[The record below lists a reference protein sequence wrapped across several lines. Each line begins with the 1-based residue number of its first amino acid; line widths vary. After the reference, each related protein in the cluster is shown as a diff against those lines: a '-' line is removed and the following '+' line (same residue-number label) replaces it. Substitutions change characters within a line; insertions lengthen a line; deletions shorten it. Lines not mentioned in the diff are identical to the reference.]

1 MGYRTDI
8 SRRDRTGVIAGV
20 IAIHALLFFAV
31 IHRWGPGGIA
41 QLNDYPPPVSILD
54 LRQPPPP
61 PPPQPRQQ
69 AKPKEEEGGSA
80 PNLKSEATPI
90 KAPEPKVVVPPLPQV
105 AASEAPHQGTA
116 PTQGAAPV
124 AGIGTGTG
132 GSGNGTGTGTGGGSG
147 GGGEGGVADPPHL
160 VSPVLTGRDFSRELL
175 DQWPRGATVFMR
187 LRVDARG
194 YVSECTVDRGTGVP
208 AIDSQVCNLAHDR
221 LRFRPALNRSGQA
234 VAGWF
239 GYAQRAPR

>member
-80 PNLKSEATPI
+80 PTATR
-90 KAPEPKVVVPPLPQV
+90 
-105 AASEAPHQGTA
+105 
-116 PTQGAAPV
+116 
-124 AGIGTGTG
+124 
-132 GSGNGTGTGTGGGSG
+132 G
-147 GGGEGGVADPPHL
+147 GGGA
-160 VSPVLTGRDFSRELL
+160 GRRN
-175 DQWPRGATVFMR
+175 PRP
-187 LRVDARG
+187 LRA
-194 YVSECTVDRGTGVP
+194 S
-208 AIDSQVCNLAHDR
+208 
-221 LRFRPALNRSGQA
+221 A
-234 VAGWF
+234 VA
-239 GYAQRAPR
+239 